1 MAMNKN
7 SIVKQDWEPRAPLY
21 LLHSMDDDTVNFINA
36 MHARARWPEANIVYN
51 FGHYGG
57 HVPAALRFIY
67 TVKTMLVE
75 EELGL

>member
-1 MAMNKN
+1 MPYCCHR
-7 SIVKQDWEPRAPLY
+7 DAPW
-21 LLHSMDDDTVNFINA
+21 TNA
-36 MHARARWPEANIVYN
+36 MHARATWPDANIVYN

-67 TVKTMLVE
+67 TVKTLLVE